1 MNDKAINTDLLF
13 ISIDLGLVHSG
24 SNVKSAMSVRYDRSM
39 LRGRLPL
46 RCDPVVGGGRPHK
59 SFAFTGCICS
69 LLFGGLE
76 AAFSRL
82 SLLASFI
89 AAGDLSPDHTHTHR
103 HRTLSPPITDHYT
116 NHFTDVGYAEC
127 LSSQVGV
134 DRVRLAPQHSGLQNH
149 QRSIV
154 WMPEAKKIAS
164 SAFVLCRIAYA
175 FATRLSKAIILNNN

>member
-89 AAGDLSPDHTHTHR
+89 AAGDLSPDHTHTQTPNTFASYHR
-103 HRTLSPPITDHYT
+103 SLHESLYRRRLCRVSLIA
-116 NHFTDVGYAEC
+116 GGRR
-127 LSSQVGV
+127 SS
-134 DRVRLAPQHSGLQNH
+134 
-149 QRSIV
+149 
-154 WMPEAKKIAS
+154 AS
-164 SAFVLCRIAYA
+164 SA
-175 FATRLSKAIILNNN
+175 ATLRLTEPSAKHSMDAGG